1 MIFVN
6 FAILIIGFVALIKGA
21 DFFVDGSA
29 SLARKF
35 GIPSV
40 IIGLTIVALGTS
52 APELA
57 VSTSAALQGSNEIA
71 FSNVVGSNIFNLLVV
86 LGVCAIIHPV
96 PVDRAILKRDFP
108 FTIVASIFLLLTSG
122 YLALFGSNRAVVAKE
137 LEAMLS
143 GTLPEGAMDA
153 YVGGVSRI
161 IGIALIIMFAAY
173 IIRLVRVSRN
183 SAEEE
188 FDGQNSEISMGKSLL
203 MIVFGLALIVAGG
216 PAGVNSAQYI
226 AAAAGMSETL
236 IGLTVVALGTSLPE
250 LVTSIVAARKGET
263 GLAVGNVVGSNI
275 FNLMFI
281 LGISAMINP
290 ISINMASL
298 FDLMILIAISLMA
311 FSFCVS
317 GEKIERKEG
326 IVMVAAY
333 AADMLF
339 AIVR

>member
-35 GIPSV
+35 GFPSV
-40 IIGLTIVALGTS
+40 IIGLTIVA
-52 APELA
+52 
-57 VSTSAALQGSNEIA
+57 
-71 FSNVVGSNIFNLLVV
+71 
-86 LGVCAIIHPV
+86 
-96 PVDRAILKRDFP
+96 
-108 FTIVASIFLLLTSG
+108 AS
-122 YLALFGSNRAVVAKE
+122 
-137 LEAMLS
+137 
-143 GTLPEGAMDA
+143 
-153 YVGGVSRI
+153 
-161 IGIALIIMFAAY
+161 
-173 IIRLVRVSRN
+173 
-183 SAEEE
+183 
-188 FDGQNSEISMGKSLL
+188 
-203 MIVFGLALIVAGG
+203 
-216 PAGVNSAQYI
+216 
-226 AAAAGMSETL
+226 
-236 IGLTVVALGTSLPE
+236 
-250 LVTSIVAARKGET
+250 KGET

-317 GEKIERKEG
+317 GEKIERREG

>member
-1 MIFVN
+1 MLILNFVV
-6 FAILIIGFVALIKGA
+6 LIVGFVALIKGA

-71 FSNVVGSNIFNLLVV
+71 FSNVIGSNIFNTLVV

-96 PVDRAILKRDFP
+96 PVDKSILKRDFP
-108 FTIVASIFLLLTSG
+108 FTIASSIFLLLTSG
-122 YLALFGSNRAVVAKE
+122 YLALFGSGRTAIIKE
-137 LEAMLS
+137 VKAILGGS
-143 GTLPEGAMDA
+143 FPEGAMDV
-153 YVGGVSRI
+153 YVGGVSRA
-161 IGIALIIMFAAY
+161 IGIALIVMFAIY
-173 IIRLVRVSRN
+173 IIRLVRASKADASKESN
-183 SAEEE
+183 EE
-188 FDGQNSEISMGKSLL
+188 GSQIPMGKSLL
-203 MIVFGLALIVAGG
+203 MIALGLALIVAGG
-216 PAGVNSAQYI
+216 QAVVNSAKYI

-263 GLAVGNVVGSNI
+263 GLAVGNVVGSNL

-298 FDLMILIAISLMA
+298 FDLMILIAISFMA
-311 FSFCVS
+311 FSFCAS
-317 GEKIERKEG
+317 GEEIQRKEG
-326 IVMVAAY
+326 VIMVAAY